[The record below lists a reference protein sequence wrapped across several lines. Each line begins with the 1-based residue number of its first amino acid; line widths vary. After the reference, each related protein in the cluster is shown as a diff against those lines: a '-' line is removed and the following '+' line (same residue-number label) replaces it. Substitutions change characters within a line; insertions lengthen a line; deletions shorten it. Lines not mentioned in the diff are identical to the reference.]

1 MSICDHLRSESPP
14 NTWGGKVPAFFLSE
28 STPNPRAVCSSEGW
42 EGNLGLWSTTCL
54 LGQLWLLCDLDFC
67 SPPWHLLHSLSFPV
81 PSLSK
86 SIFTF
91 ATAVQEPISFQIT
104 LTVSFYNRSWTQSLG
119 SAWLDEI
126 QTHGWDNKTGA
137 FIFLWP
143 WSKGNWSNAELI
155 KLEKL
160 LYAYFIGLRQVF
172 QDHVRHWHLEYPFQI
187 QLAEGCELHFGE
199 ASVGFVKFAYQG
211 ADLTSFQNTTWW
223 PSPKGG
229 SRAQEVCKRF
239 NQYHVLNEEIHTLF
253 SDTCPKFLLGLLDAG
268 KADLQRQVRP
278 EAWLSTGPSP
288 GPGRLLLICHVSG
301 FYPKPVLVM
310 WMHEQPHSKG
320 LVFLAVMVPLVLL
333 AGLTLWLW
341 KCWKTQWRHQCTGFS
356 LE

>member
-1 MSICDHLRSESPP
+1 MLFLQLVLLVVLLPGSDSE
-14 NTWGGKVPAFFLSE
+14 
-28 STPNPRAVCSSEGW
+28 
-42 EGNLGLWSTTCL
+42 
-54 LGQLWLLCDLDFC
+54 
-67 SPPWHLLHSLSFPV
+67 
-81 PSLSK
+81 
-86 SIFTF
+86 
-91 ATAVQEPISFQIT
+91 AVQEPITFQIT
-104 LTVSFYNRSWTQSLG
+104 LTVSFYNHSWTQSLG

-137 FIFLWP
+137 LIFLWP
-143 WSKGNWSNAELI
+143 WSKGNWSHVELM

-172 QDHVRHWHLEYPFQI
+172 QDHVRHWQLEYPFQI

-211 ADLTSFQNTTWW
+211 ADLTSFQNMTWW

-229 SRAQEVCKRF
+229 SRAQEVCKLF
-239 NQYHVLNEEIHTLF
+239 NQHHVINEEIYTLF

-288 GPGRLLLICHVSG
+288 SPDRLLLVCHVSG

-310 WMHEQPHSKG
+310 WMRGEQEQQRTQQSEVLPHADGTWYLQVSLDVKTRE
-320 LVFLAVMVPLVLL
+320 A
-333 AGLTLWLW
+333 AGLLCRVRHSSLGGQDMVLYWGVSLPFRLSSALLLPVAFPWAILSSTCCRMTLPLFLPGKHSGDISALASLW
-341 KCWKTQWRHQCTGFS
+341 SEILTAPAPVLT
-356 LE
+356 

>member
-1 MSICDHLRSESPP
+1 MLFLQLVLLVVFLPDGDSE
-14 NTWGGKVPAFFLSE
+14 
-28 STPNPRAVCSSEGW
+28 
-42 EGNLGLWSTTCL
+42 
-54 LGQLWLLCDLDFC
+54 D
-67 SPPWHLLHSLSFPV
+67 
-81 PSLSK
+81 
-86 SIFTF
+86 
-91 ATAVQEPISFQIT
+91 AVQEPISFQIT

-143 WSKGNWSNAELI
+143 WSKGNWSNVELI

-239 NQYHVLNEEIHTLF
+239 NQYHVLNEEIHTFF

-310 WMHEQPHSKG
+310 WMHGVLGCENQGGSRPVVPGEAQQSKRPGHGPLLGCLPTCQAVLSPPAPSVLPLCSPH
-320 LVFLAVMVPLVLL
+320 LQLA
-333 AGLTLWLW
+333 A
-341 KCWKTQWRHQCTGFS
+341 
-356 LE
+356 E